1 MDKIIVSAASVKI
14 ALGFGIFNIALSVI
28 GHIANKIFNNT
39 TSNTF
44 VKRMRTLWIIMLTFA
59 AGMFFYKILAY
70 ILIAVLSFMCV
81 GEFWQLM
88 SLKGVNSLF
97 KICGTIIISLLLS
110 FLGLIF
116 TLNGVDN
123 LAIVLFLLIITL
135 MNDFMQ
141 AIFGFLIGK
150 HKITPKISPNKTIEG
165 LMGGIFGTVALSIFI
180 GSYAMPDLSILQLS
194 VLGILLAVTGFLG
207 DITVSA
213 IKRYANV
220 KDSSNL
226 LPGHGGFLDRFDSLL
241 YTAPALYFYVLL
253 LQKMYN

>member
-14 ALGFGIFNIALSVI
+14 AVGFGIFNIVLSVI

-44 VKRMRTLWIIMLTFA
+44 VKRMKTLWTIMLIFA
-59 AGMFFYKILAY
+59 AGMFFYKIFAY
-70 ILIAVLSFMCV
+70 ILVGVLAFMCV

-88 SLKGVNSLF
+88 SLKGANIFF
-97 KICGTIIISLLLS
+97 KICGIVIIPLLLS

-165 LMGGIFGTVALSIFI
+165 LLGGIFGTTALSIFI
-180 GSYAMPDLSILQLS
+180 GSYAMPDSSIIQLS
-194 VLGILLAVTGFLG
+194 ALGVLLAVAGFLG
-207 DITVSA
+207 DITISA

-220 KDSSNL
+220 KDSSDL

-241 YTAPALYFYVLL
+241 FTAPALYFYVLL